1 MFASGDI
8 ASNAD
13 ASQSGL
19 AEWNVARR
27 AGQNPSAQARQ
38 ALEHLCRTYR
48 YAVYAYVHQQAVD
61 VTEAE
66 RVTQKFF
73 AWFLEERNLERL
85 AHANGKFRSCLLAA
99 LRDYLAIEWP
109 RSNGSEPAFSSD
121 SECIYDQI
129 WALAVRHEALAR
141 LREEYVAAGKVH
153 QFDQLKVFLSNDRDN
168 WVAAPGVSQLLKTSG
183 GAIAVA
189 VAADRLRLRYGELV
203 RAQIARIVVT
213 PADLETEMQHLFE
226 VFQR

>member
-73 AWFLEERNLERL
+73 AWFLEERNLARL
-85 AHANGKFRSCLLAA
+85 AHPSGNFCSCLLAVM
-99 LRDYLAIEWP
+99 RDYLTIELP
-109 RSNGSEPAFSSD
+109 SGNAGESVFS
-121 SECIYDQI
+121 
-129 WALAVRHEALAR
+129 
-141 LREEYVAAGKVH
+141 
-153 QFDQLKVFLSNDRDN
+153 
-168 WVAAPGVSQLLKTSG
+168 T
-183 GAIAVA
+183 
-189 VAADRLRLRYGELV
+189 
-203 RAQIARIVVT
+203 
-213 PADLETEMQHLFE
+213 
-226 VFQR
+226 